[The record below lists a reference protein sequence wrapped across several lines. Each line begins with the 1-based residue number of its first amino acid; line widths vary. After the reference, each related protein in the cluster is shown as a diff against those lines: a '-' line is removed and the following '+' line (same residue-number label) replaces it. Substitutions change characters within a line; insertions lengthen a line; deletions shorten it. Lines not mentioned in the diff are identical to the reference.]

1 MYYALFLL
9 SLVIY
14 VLILRKD
21 VITNK
26 ALLVLF
32 APLFAFV
39 AFKGTIGTDFDNY
52 TVLIK
57 NIMSGEYVA
66 YKPEPFFIAVVKLLS
81 FFTANIN
88 YIVNLVGLLIVSLFF
103 VGLSQTSEKI
113 RPFLL
118 AILFPYFIF
127 DFSTNVLRFG
137 VGAGLY
143 LLAMALYERN
153 KIKTAHVVLAL
164 SLSAHLSMLILLG
177 YFAVF
182 YFKKK
187 YLKIHAALFV
197 VFSAYYISR
206 FLNRYNVYSP
216 RLESEMNLAFA
227 GVSVVLLFFL
237 LLLFFYKSNL
247 RKLAIVMLV
256 GSIALSSVGS
266 ISIALVRLNHLILFG
281 AILLFALKDK
291 DLEKRSK
298 MFLIGFF
305 TICSLL
311 KINNIYFQ
319 QTDHKSAYL
328 PWEFVWNYSESS
340 APTK

>member
-14 VLILRKD
+14 ILIVRKD
-21 VITNK
+21 VVTNK
-26 ALLVLF
+26 ALLLIF
-32 APLFAFV
+32 APLLAFV
-39 AFKGTIGTDFDNY
+39 TVKGSIGTDFDNY
-52 TVLIK
+52 TVLIN

-66 YKPEPFFIAVVKLLS
+66 YKPEPFFIFVVKLFSL
-81 FFTANIN
+81 FTTNPN
-88 YIVNLVGLLIVSLFF
+88 YIVNLVSLLVVGLFF
-103 VGLSQTSEKI
+103 IGLSQTSEKQ

-118 AILFPYFIF
+118 SILFPYFIF

-143 LLAMALYERN
+143 LLAMALYDRN
-153 KIKTAHVVLAL
+153 KAKPALVVLAL
-164 SLSAHLSMLILLG
+164 SLSAHLSMLILLV
-177 YFAVF
+177 YFTVF
-182 YFKKK
+182 YFKKQ

-197 VFSAYYISR
+197 VFSAYYMSR

-216 RLESEMNLAFA
+216 RPEIEMNLAFA
-227 GVSVVLLFFL
+227 GVSVVVLFFL
-237 LLLFFYKSNL
+237 LVLFFYKTHL
-247 RKLAIVMLV
+247 RKLAILMLV

-281 AILLFALKDK
+281 AILLFAMKDR

-298 MFLIGFF
+298 MFLIGLFSV
-305 TICSLL
+305 CCLL

-319 QTDHKSAYL
+319 KTDQKSAYL
-328 PWEFVWNYSESS
+328 PWEFVWEYKPVS
-340 APTK
+340 AQ